1 MWLPYITLM
10 QLCFCTAIAIG
21 VSYVSVFVRDIDG
34 VVGHILR
41 IWFFGSPVIWSEELL
56 EERSQWIVAF
66 NPMAHFLAAYRAVI
80 LRQTNPEVWTL
91 LLIGSVSALAVACL
105 TYYFS
110 QHEHKI
116 IKAL

>member
-1 MWLPYITLM
+1 MEE
-10 QLCFCTAIAIG
+10 
-21 VSYVSVFVRDIDG
+21 
-34 VVGHILR
+34 VVGHVVR
-41 IWFFGSPVIWSEELL
+41 IWFFGSPVIWSEALL
-56 EERSQWIVAF
+56 TERSQWIVAF

-80 LRQTNPEVWTL
+80 LQQANPDVWTL
-91 LLIGSVSALAVACL
+91 LIIGAVSMGGVAYL